1 MSLSDPRFWGL
12 RSAAELLDAPDGSM
26 VWAENLEDLEP
37 ATWTARRAWDGSL
50 AVSEDPVGSRPMA
63 SLGRMRPHDRRAAD
77 MTGSRDAFE
86 VYMAISR
93 LEASG
98 ADRTPF

>member
-12 RSAAELLDAPDGSM
+12 RSMAELLDAPDGSM
-26 VWAENLEDLEP
+26 VWVENLEDLEP

-50 AVSEDPVGSRPMA
+50 VVSEDPVGTRSMA

-77 MTGSRDAFE
+77 MTGSRDALE
-86 VYMAISR
+86 VYMAINR
-93 LEASG
+93 L
-98 ADRTPF
+98 DPQ